1 MTLSAFTTCF
11 VPACLLASGTTAVAQ
26 VAPVSPSTPPAS
38 MAQPAGVAGVE
49 KIIRAP
55 MLPPLPVLD
64 WDLDVDLDLD
74 LDFELMADE
83 FIALTDP
90 LIEGPMPVWAIEEP
104 FSPPDQLA
112 MALAFEQAPV
122 PPTPPAQPAPPS
134 PRASDIRKRTKIA
147 AKTIEGVKPLRLCH
161 PERGPKPGGVPAAEA
176 VDPDLLYECGRRALD
191 RAEWDNALRYFS
203 RVPTTPGA
211 PRAAGAIYW
220 RAYAQNKLGQRAE
233 ALSTLSA
240 LEAHPA
246 RGGWANEA
254 KALEIEIRQS
264 SGQRVSPETGADE
277 DLKLLALQGLANSDA
292 DTAVPLIEG
301 LLTGAQAPR
310 LKERALFVLA
320 HSSNPAARN
329 VVVRVAKGNV
339 NPDLQ
344 LKALQY
350 VGLTRTPE
358 AAKIL
363 GDVYTSTSE
372 VPIKRAILRGYGH
385 LGDRERL
392 LAAATKESTPELRLE
407 AVRQLGNLKAGSE
420 LSALYGRE
428 SSPEVKKQ
436 ILRGLAMSA
445 QTDKV
450 FDLIQSEQD
459 AELRRTGLRSLGV
472 SREPTVAPQLVS
484 LYGRW
489 QEPELR
495 EAIVDALCS
504 QDNAAALVTL
514 ARQEKDPALKKT
526 IVRRLSS
533 MHSKEATDYLLELL
547 K

>member
-1 MTLSAFTTCF
+1 MITLSRLPICF
-11 VPACLLASGTTAVAQ
+11 VPACLLASGAAAVAQ
-26 VAPVSPSTPPAS
+26 VAPVSPSTPPTRV
-38 MAQPAGVAGVE
+38 AQPAVDVGVE

-55 MLPPLPVLD
+55 MLHPLPVLD
-64 WDLDVDLDLD
+64 WDLDVDLDFD
-74 LDFELMADE
+74 LDFELIAPDE
-83 FIALTDP
+83 IAALTDP
-90 LIEGPMPVWAIEEP
+90 LIEGPMSPVWAIEEP
-104 FSPPDQLA
+104 FSP
-112 MALAFEQAPV
+112 MALALEQEQPV
-122 PPTPPAQPAPPS
+122 PPKPPAPPA
-134 PRASDIRKRTKIA
+134 PKASEIRKRAKIA
-147 AKTIEGVKPLRLCH
+147 AKAIEVGKPLRLCR
-161 PERGPKPGGVPAAEA
+161 PEHGPRPGRVPEPET
-176 VDPDLLYECGRRALD
+176 VDPDVLYECGRRALD
-191 RAEWDNALRYFS
+191 RAEWDNALRFFT

-264 SGQRVSPETGADE
+264 SGQRVSPETGTDE

-292 DTAVPLIEG
+292 DTAIPLIEG

-320 HSSNPAARN
+320 HSDNPSARN

-363 GDVYTSTSE
+363 GEVYSSTSE
-372 VPIKRAILRGYGH
+372 IPIKRAILRGYGH

-392 LAAATKESTPELRLE
+392 LAAATRESTPELRLE

-420 LSALYGRE
+420 LSELYARE
-428 SSPEVKKQ
+428 SSAEVKKQ
-436 ILRGLAMSA
+436 ILRGLAMSPQA
-445 QTDKV
+445 DKL
-450 FDLIQSEQD
+450 FHLIQSEQD

-472 SREPTVAPQLVS
+472 SREPSVAPQLVS

-495 EAIVDALCS
+495 EAIVDALSS

-533 MHSKEATDYLLELL
+533 MRSKEATDYLLELL